1 MFDAILEGLPVIL
14 LVAATAVLYGMGA
27 RIARRNRPHGIL
39 PGWRIACFGA
49 GLIVLL
55 VALVGPVDT
64 LADDRF
70 SMHMTQHVLIMV
82 LAAPLLAVG
91 APVTVLVL
99 CLSRGARKKVAVPV
113 LRSRVA
119 RLALS
124 PAFALSLFTI
134 VLWGSHYPGIYDAAA
149 RNQGLHDLEHLSY
162 LLAAALLWS
171 VVFGFDFGP
180 KRPDHSGRLLMLF
193 AMMAV
198 TSILGLVLTSTPR
211 ALYPYYVHAADR
223 IGISPLGDLHLGGVI
238 MWICGMVTT
247 VSAMVPVLL
256 AWLAEDE
263 RRTVH
268 AQLRAADRA
277 PTTGR

>member
-1 MFDAILEGLPVIL
+1 MFDAILEGLPVLL
-14 LVAATAVLYGMGA
+14 LVAGTAVLYGLGA
-27 RIARRNRPHGIL
+27 RTARRHRPRSIL
-39 PGWRIACFGA
+39 PGWRIGCFSA
-49 GLIVLL
+49 GLVVVLI
-55 VALVGPVDT
+55 ALVGPIDT

-70 SMHMTQHVLIMV
+70 SVHMTQHVLIMM

-91 APVTVLVL
+91 EPLTVLVL
-99 CLSRGARKKVAVPV
+99 CLSRDARKKVAVPV

-119 RLALS
+119 RMALS
-124 PAFALSLFTI
+124 PGFALALFTI

-149 RNQGLHDLEHLSY
+149 GNQGLHDLEHLSY

-180 KRPDHSGRLLMLF
+180 KRSEHAGRLLMLF
-193 AMMAV
+193 GMMAV

-211 ALYPYYVHAADR
+211 PLYPYYVHAARD
-223 IGISPLGDLHLGGVI
+223 IGISPLGDQHLGGVI
-238 MWICGMVTT
+238 MWICGMVIT

-268 AQLRAADRA
+268 AQLRAGDHA
-277 PTTGR
+277 PTVGR